1 MEQVSMADVGGIRI
15 DEGLADILSKL
26 RQSNSKKTKESR
38 PSVVDQALNAETS
51 DSSAKSLVDRF
62 SSQVKVNPS
71 NLIQSFTR
79 QDYKELES
87 SGFTEEDVLPWLSY
101 SDKDTDSVHYIN
113 SKFELVST
121 KASKTPNDAAALKMS
136 KDFLCECDYFKS
148 RHYVLHVRQLDSDYS
163 YSRSFIAANESARNN
178 IIVEDT
184 QIIDEAEN
192 QPTLKKVA
200 TENLTGDVVDSYKY
214 FHFIVFTD
222 LGIAD
227 FVAKSEDVSYPYSYQ
242 SSKELDEWFEL
253 VSNTVIMKNARF
265 DSNKQY
271 ELSDEVNNIR
281 DYNYNMIS
289 MRRPGV
295 FTLDSDSNQDSNY
308 KLTIKLKD
316 EFSFIPT
323 NSIISCLKRYSTS
336 SQKTVDDLK
345 RFLNRYFEVMI

>member
-1 MEQVSMADVGGIRI
+1 MADVGGIRI

-26 RQSNSKKTKESR
+26 RQSESSKAKSNKSTA
-38 PSVVDQALNAETS
+38 VATALADKAS
-51 DSSAKSLVDRF
+51 DSSNKSLVDRF

-71 NLIQSFTR
+71 NLIQTFTK
-79 QDYKELES
+79 QDYKNLES
-87 SGFTEEDVLPWLSY
+87 AGFTEEDVLPWLSY
-101 SDKDTDSVHYIN
+101 SDRDTENVHYIN

-121 KASKTPNDAAALKMS
+121 KASKTPNDTAALKMS

-148 RHYVLHVRQLDSDYS
+148 RHYILHVRQLDSDYS
-163 YSRSFIAANESARNN
+163 YSRSFIAANESTRNN

-184 QIIDEAEN
+184 QVIDEAEN

-214 FHFIVFTD
+214 FHFVVFTD
-222 LGIAD
+222 LGVAD
-227 FVAKSEDVSYPYSYQ
+227 FVAKSEDISYPYAYN
-242 SSKELDEWFEL
+242 SSKELDEWFENI
-253 VSNTVIMKNARF
+253 SNTVIMKNARF

-271 ELSDEVNNIR
+271 ELSGEVNSIR

-323 NSIISCLKRYSTS
+323 NSIISCLKRYSISTKKS
-336 SQKTVDDLK
+336 IDDFK
-345 RFLNRYFEVMI
+345 RFLNRYFEVLI

>member
-26 RQSNSKKTKESR
+26 RHSESNKVKQSKSQTVNTDVSDNTG
-38 PSVVDQALNAETS
+38 

-62 SSQVKVNPS
+62 SSQVKVNTS
-71 NLIQSFTR
+71 NLTQSFSR
-79 QDYKELES
+79 QDYSGLES
-87 SGFTEEDVLPWLSY
+87 SGFTEEDILPWLSY
-101 SDKDTDSVHYIN
+101 SDKDIDNIHYIN
-113 SKFELVST
+113 SKFELIST

-148 RHYVLHVRQLDSDYS
+148 RHFVLHVRQLDSDYS
-163 YSRSFIAANESARNN
+163 YSRSFIAANESARNS
-178 IIVEDT
+178 IVVEDT
-184 QIIDEAEN
+184 QVIDEFEN

-200 TENLTGDVVDSYKY
+200 TENITGDVVDSYKY
-214 FHFIVFTD
+214 FHFVVFTD

-227 FVAKSEDVSYPYSYQ
+227 FVAKSDDISYPYSYQ
-242 SSKELDEWFEL
+242 NYSELDDWFES

-265 DSNKQY
+265 YSNKQY
-271 ELSDEVNNIR
+271 ELSDEANNIR

-295 FTLDSDSNQDSNY
+295 FTLDSDSNQDSDY

-323 NSIISCLKRYSTS
+323 NSVISCLKRYSTS
-336 SQKTVDDLK
+336 NKKSIDDLK
-345 RFLNRYFEVMI
+345 RFLNRYFEIML

>member
-1 MEQVSMADVGGIRI
+1 MADVGGIRI

-26 RQSNSKKTKESR
+26 RQSESSKAKSSKSSAVAT
-38 PSVVDQALNAETS
+38 ALADKAS
-51 DSSAKSLVDRF
+51 DSSDKSLVDRF
-62 SSQVKVNPS
+62 SSQVKVNTS
-71 NLIQSFTR
+71 SLIHTFTN
-79 QDYKELES
+79 QDYKSLES
-87 SGFTEEDVLPWLSY
+87 AGFTEEDVLPWLSY
-101 SDKDTDSVHYIN
+101 SDRDTENVHYIN

-121 KASKTPNDAAALKMS
+121 KISKTPNDAAALKMS

-148 RHYVLHVRQLDSDYS
+148 RHFVLHVRQLDSDYS

-184 QIIDEAEN
+184 QVIDEAEN

-200 TENLTGDVVDSYKY
+200 TENLAGDVVDSYKY
-214 FHFIVFTD
+214 FHFVVFTD

-227 FVAKSEDVSYPYSYQ
+227 FVANSEDISYPYAYNSN
-242 SSKELDEWFEL
+242 KELDEWFEN
-253 VSNTVIMKNARF
+253 VSNTVIMQNARF

-281 DYNYNMIS
+281 DYNYSMIS

-323 NSIISCLKRYSTS
+323 NSIISCLKRYSISTKKS
-336 SQKTVDDLK
+336 IDDFK
-345 RFLNRYFEVMI
+345 RFLNRYFEVLI

>member
-1 MEQVSMADVGGIRI
+1 MADVGGIRI

-26 RQSNSKKTKESR
+26 RQSESSKAE
-38 PSVVDQALNAETS
+38 PSKSHAVITAVSDNAG

-71 NLIQSFTR
+71 NLIQSFSR
-79 QDYKELES
+79 QDYKGLES
-87 SGFTEEDVLPWLSY
+87 SGFTEEDILPWLSY
-101 SDKDTDSVHYIN
+101 SDKDTENIHYIN

-136 KDFLCECDYFKS
+136 KDFICECDYFKS
-148 RHYVLHVRQLDSDYS
+148 RHYVLCVRQLDSDYS

-178 IIVEDT
+178 IVVEDT
-184 QIIDEAEN
+184 QIIDESEN

-200 TENLTGDVVDSYKY
+200 TENITGDVVDSYKY
-214 FHFIVFTD
+214 FHFVVFTD

-227 FVAKSEDVSYPYSYQ
+227 FVAKSDDISYPYLYHSG
-242 SSKELDEWFEL
+242 KELDDWFESI
-253 VSNTVIMKNARF
+253 SNTVVMKDARF
-265 DSNKQY
+265 DSNKRY
-271 ELSDEVNNIR
+271 ELSDEVDSIR

-289 MRRPGV
+289 MRRPGI
-295 FTLDSDSNQDSNY
+295 FTLDSDSNQDSDY
-308 KLTIKLKD
+308 KVTIKLKD

-336 SQKTVDDLK
+336 SKKSIDDLK
-345 RFLNRYFEVMI
+345 RFLNRYFEVML

>member
-1 MEQVSMADVGGIRI
+1 MADVGGIRI

-26 RQSNSKKTKESR
+26 RQSESSKAKSNKSTA
-38 PSVVDQALNAETS
+38 VATALADKAS

-71 NLIQSFTR
+71 NLVQTFTK
-79 QDYKELES
+79 QDYKNLES
-87 SGFTEEDVLPWLSY
+87 AGFTEEDVLPWLSY
-101 SDKDTDSVHYIN
+101 SDRDTENIHYIN
-113 SKFELVST
+113 SKFELVSI

-184 QIIDEAEN
+184 QVIDEAEN

-200 TENLTGDVVDSYKY
+200 TENITGDVVDSYKY
-214 FHFIVFTD
+214 FHFVVFTD

-227 FVAKSEDVSYPYSYQ
+227 FVAKSEDISYPYAYN
-242 SSKELDEWFEL
+242 SSKELDEWFENI
-253 VSNTVIMKNARF
+253 SNTVIMKNARF

-271 ELSDEVNNIR
+271 ELSDEVNSIR

-323 NSIISCLKRYSTS
+323 NSIISCLKRYSISTKKS
-336 SQKTVDDLK
+336 IDDFK
-345 RFLNRYFEVMI
+345 RFLNRYFEVLI

>member
-1 MEQVSMADVGGIRI
+1 MADIGGIRI

-26 RQSNSKKTKESR
+26 RQAESNKVKSDRS
-38 PSVVDQALNAETS
+38 QAETTAVS
-51 DSSAKSLVDRF
+51 DNTGNSSARSLIDRF
-62 SSQVKVNPS
+62 SSKVNVNTS
-71 NLIQSFTR
+71 SLTQSFTR
-79 QDYKELES
+79 QDYKGLES
-87 SGFTEEDVLPWLSY
+87 LEFTEEDILPWLSF
-101 SDKDTDSVHYIN
+101 SDKDTENVHYIN

-136 KDFLCECDYFKS
+136 RDFLCECDYFKS
-148 RHYVLHVRQLDSDYS
+148 KHYVLYVRQLDSDYS
-163 YSRSFIAANESARNN
+163 YSRSFIAANESVRSN
-178 IIVEDT
+178 IVVEDT
-184 QIIDEAEN
+184 QVIDEVEM

-200 TENLTGDVVDSYKY
+200 TENLMCDVIDSYKY
-214 FHFIVFTD
+214 FHFVVFTD

-227 FVAKSEDVSYPYSYQ
+227 FIAKSDDISYPYSYQ
-242 SSKELDEWFEL
+242 NGKELDDWFES

-295 FTLDSDSNQDSNY
+295 FTLDSDSNQDSDY
-308 KLTIKLKD
+308 RITIKLKD

-323 NSIISCLKRYSTS
+323 NSVISCLKRYSTS
-336 SQKTVDDLK
+336 NKKSIDDLK
-345 RFLNRYFEVMI
+345 RFLNRYFEVML

>member
-1 MEQVSMADVGGIRI
+1 MANIGGVRI

-26 RQSNSKKTKESR
+26 RNSEADKKSKSAQQEATTASADK
-38 PSVVDQALNAETS
+38 AS

-62 SSQVKVNPS
+62 SSQVNVNTS
-71 NLIQSFTR
+71 NLVQTFSR
-79 QDYKELES
+79 SDYKELES
-87 SGFTEEDVLPWLSY
+87 SGFTEEDILPWLSY
-101 SDKDTDSVHYIN
+101 SDKDTENIHYIN

-121 KASKTPNDAAALKMS
+121 KASDTPNDVAALKMS

-178 IIVEDT
+178 IVVEET
-184 QIIDEAEN
+184 RIIDESEL

-200 TENLTGDVVDSYKY
+200 TENITGDVVDSYKY
-214 FHFIVFTD
+214 FHFVVFTD

-227 FVAKSEDVSYPYSYQ
+227 FVAKSDDISYPYSYH
-242 SSKELDEWFEL
+242 SGKELDDWFESI
-253 VSNTVIMKNARF
+253 SNTVIMKSARF

-271 ELSDEVNNIR
+271 ELSGELDNIR

-289 MRRPGV
+289 MRRPSV
-295 FTLDSDSNQDSNY
+295 FTLDSDSNQDSDY
-308 KLTIKLKD
+308 KVTIKLKD

-336 SQKTVDDLK
+336 SKKSIDDLK
-345 RFLNRYFEVMI
+345 RFLNRYFEVLL